1 MSELADV
8 GATHTR
14 EYLLEAVVRP
24 NAKIAAGFDSV
35 VLTRKS
41 GGTLSGIF
49 ARETSD
55 TTTLRQPNGTT
66 SDVTKSDI
74 AKRDCAPSGMPEI
87 YGTVLTKS
95 ELREGLEYLASLNE
109 AARVSVNYG

>member
-8 GATHTR
+8 GAKHTR

-41 GGTLSGIF
+41 GGTLSGIL

-55 TTTLRQPNGTT
+55 TITLRQPNGTT

-74 AKRDCAPSGMPEI
+74 AKRDSAPSGCR
-87 YGTVLTKS
+87 KS
-95 ELREGLEYLASLNE
+95 T
-109 AARVSVNYG
+109 ARCSPNRSCATWWNIWRV